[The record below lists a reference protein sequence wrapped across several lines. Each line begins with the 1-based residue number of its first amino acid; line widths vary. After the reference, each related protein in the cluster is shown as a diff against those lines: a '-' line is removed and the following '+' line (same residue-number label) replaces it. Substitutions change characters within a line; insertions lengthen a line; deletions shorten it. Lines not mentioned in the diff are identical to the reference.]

1 MKRRLTRRENIGYQ
15 GEKKAV
21 EILRK
26 EGYIVESWLHSE
38 LKVGQEPYDIAA
50 RKGLARYLIDVKSS
64 TSDKRKL
71 PIHDHSLVD
80 LINAAKKR
88 RKTPMILVVKP
99 TSYSFINPYDLLSAA
114 RPKDVYLY
122 YCKLRNQKRKDI
134 KGLLES
140 RT

>member
-80 LINAAKKR
+80 HCVKLKPFERSLTGEAPLGLQVVEVYKR
-88 RKTPMILVVKP
+88 RRV
-99 TSYSFINPYDLLSAA
+99 SY
-114 RPKDVYLY
+114 
-122 YCKLRNQKRKDI
+122 
-134 KGLLES
+134 
-140 RT
+140 